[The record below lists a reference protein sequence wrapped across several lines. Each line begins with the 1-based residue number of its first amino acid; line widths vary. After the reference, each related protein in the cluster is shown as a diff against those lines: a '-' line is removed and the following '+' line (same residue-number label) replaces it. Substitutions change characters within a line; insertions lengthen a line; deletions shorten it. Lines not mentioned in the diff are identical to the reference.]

1 MFGLFLVKS
10 FNCLVN
16 VFDCFNKAWLLSL
29 NCFSGIKFLTLSSP
43 NLIVWSVTSLIPS
56 LIFLNA
62 ITSSIWFFITSLP
75 PFLLV
80 AVNKD
85 SDPLSMGRNT
95 SYKSVKNF
103 SCELIDSFNP
113 LGAV

>member
-1 MFGLFLVKS
+1 MLGLFLVRS
-10 FNCLVN
+10 SNCLVN
-16 VFDCFNKAWLLSL
+16 VFDCFNKAWLCSV
-29 NCFSGIKFLTLSSP
+29 NCASGIKFLALSSP

-62 ITSSIWFFITSLP
+62 ITSSIWPFIISLP
-75 PFLLV
+75 PSLLV
-80 AVNKD
+80 AVSKD
-85 SDPLSMGRNT
+85 SYPLSMGRNT

-103 SCELIDSFNP
+103 SCELTDSFNP